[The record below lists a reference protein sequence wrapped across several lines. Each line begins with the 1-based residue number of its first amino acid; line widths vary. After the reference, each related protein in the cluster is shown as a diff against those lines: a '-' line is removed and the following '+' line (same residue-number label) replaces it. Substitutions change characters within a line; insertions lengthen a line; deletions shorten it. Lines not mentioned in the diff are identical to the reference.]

1 MNHAAVTPVA
11 RNDFATAVRDFTP
24 ALPAKFRMLMPF
36 KEGIAELRRKGA
48 SYETIAD
55 ILRNIHVTVSH
66 DTVARF
72 CQKMLGVSPVQR
84 RKRKRSVK
92 AVAQRSNRPLKSGNT
107 QHAPRGPR
115 VADPNNV

>member
-1 MNHAAVTPVA
+1 MNHAAVTEVS

-24 ALPAKFRMLMPF
+24 PLPAKLRMLMPI
-36 KEGIAELRRKGA
+36 KEGIAELRCKGA

-72 CQKMLGVSPVQR
+72 CQKMLGVSPVPR
-84 RKRKRSVK
+84 RKQKRT
-92 AVAQRSNRPLKSGNT
+92 VAQRPSRSQRIGSPQPT
-107 QHAPRGPR
+107 ARGPR